1 MQCLEALEAAHQKGI
16 LHGDLKPADIML
28 TREGDVKVCDFGLAR
43 RVAPPGSSGSMLK
56 TLTTTG
62 QPGGAGTPG
71 YMALAWRF
79 EGF

>member
-43 RVAPPGSSGSMLK
+43 RVAPPGSSRCS
-56 TLTTTG
+56 
-62 QPGGAGTPG
+62 
-71 YMALAWRF
+71 RR
-79 EGF
+79 